1 MNNVNECTEKM
12 AAQAAEKRSGMA
24 ADYGAVGGA
33 GMARNCAEPRQPS
46 LMESVESQL
55 HRATGE
61 VRKAEQLHELQYLLQ
76 KNPDVARILDLL
88 EVVRR

>member
-1 MNNVNECTEKM
+1 MNNVNECTEKLTAHQDAGYGTLGGM
-12 AAQAAEKRSGMA
+12 APNTMSGM
-24 ADYGAVGGA
+24 D
-33 GMARNCAEPRQPS
+33 PRRPS

-61 VRKAEQLHELQYLLQ
+61 ARKADQLRELQYLLQ
-76 KNPDVARILDLL
+76 KNPDVARILDLI